1 MAEVYRTGVGDPRHL
16 VARSGTGARRKGV
29 DMTKTGFQR
38 SAIGVL
44 AVALAS
50 LVLSAQTNQLRLV
63 STPWPPFTNE
73 PGQSRFALDL
83 VEAALSR
90 IGVTSRT
97 TIVDAA
103 KFTPSLLNGPFDGSA
118 AVWKD
123 PERDRV
129 LLFSQPYLENRLI
142 LVGRTGAEVSAA
154 TLADLKGK
162 RVGIVEGYSYG
173 EAIDNLGITF
183 VRARSEEDSLRQLLG
198 GDVDY
203 VLMDEIVVQYIVDH
217 HSDEART
224 KLHFGTASLLTRPL
238 YLAVRRA
245 HPAAQ
250 SIVDRFNAQIRA
262 MIADRTYHR
271 LLHVDW
277 IRADVDG
284 DGLAEYV
291 SRSDRPGPS
300 EPERAYTLFSSGE
313 PEPQPRA
320 GQKRYLFGGSVY
332 SDWAAVPEKYKN
344 YDPQRPEPGIATAPI
359 YKFTW

>member
-1 MAEVYRTGVGDPRHL
+1 VLHTTREVR
-16 VARSGTGARRKGV
+16 AKGI
-29 DMTKTGFQR
+29 DMTKTTVHR
-38 SAIGVL
+38 SAIVL
-44 AVALAS
+44 FFTALVTLVVA
-50 LVLSAQTNQLRLV
+50 AQTKPLRLV
-63 STPWPPFTNE
+63 STEWPPFTNE
-73 PGQSRFALDL
+73 PGQPRFALDL
-83 VEAALSR
+83 VEAAFGRVGLSSQ
-90 IGVTSRT
+90 TS
-97 TIVDAA
+97 IVAAA

-118 AVWKD
+118 AAWKD

-142 LVGRTGAEVSAA
+142 LVGRTGADVSAA

-173 EAIDNLGITF
+173 EAIDTAGPAF
-183 VRARSEEDSLRQLLG
+183 VRATSEEESLRQLLG
-198 GDVDY
+198 GQVDY

-224 KLHFGTASLLTRPL
+224 KLQFGSASLLTRPL
-238 YLAVRRA
+238 YLAIRRA
-245 HPAAQ
+245 YPAAQ
-250 SIVDRFNAQIRA
+250 SIVDRFNVQIRA

-284 DGLAEYV
+284 DGLSEYV

-300 EPERAYTLFSSGE
+300 EPERAYTLFSSAE
-313 PEPQPRA
+313 PEPQLRA

-344 YDPQRPEPGIATAPI
+344 YDPQRPEPGIATVPV
-359 YKFTW
+359 YKFSW